1 MTKLGYIVVQTQLAF
16 QTAWTQ
22 TVKVRTAALPPTVFV
37 TPATDTAR
45 SSRSILQHVTW
56 SNADLLLHIMREK
69 PA

>member
-37 TPATDTAR
+37 TPATDTLPPGQVGP
-45 SSRSILQHVTW
+45 SC
-56 SNADLLLHIMREK
+56 NMLHGQMQIFCCT
-69 PA
+69 